1 LPEVTMKELLE
12 AGVHFGHQTSRW
24 HPKMEKYIYGGK
36 NGIHIIDL
44 QQTIEMLEKACE
56 FAKQV
61 VLSGKE
67 ILFVGTKKQAQE
79 PIREA
84 AERCGMPYV
93 VERWMGG
100 TLTNFS
106 VIMGGIKRLEKL
118 EKMEAEGEFEKLP
131 KREAKLLRKQLENAR
146 RNLSGI
152 RNMKDLP
159 GAVFI
164 VDVRKEETAL
174 REAKRLDIPLIA
186 LVDTNCDPT
195 QVDYP
200 IPGNDDAIRSIK
212 LVADKLSEA
221 IAEAKELLEQ
231 GAIVVESKPEVE
243 EETEGER
250 RELLQRAM
258 MAEEDFREI
267 ELLEEE
273 IDR

>member
-1 LPEVTMKELLE
+1 MKELLE

-24 HPKMEKYIYGGK
+24 HPKMQKYIYAGK

-44 QQTIEMLEKACE
+44 QQTIELLEKACE
-56 FAKQV
+56 FAKEV
-61 VLSGKE
+61 VLSGKD

-79 PIREA
+79 AIREA

-106 VIMGGIKRLEKL
+106 VIMNGVKRLERL
-118 EKMEAEGEFEKLP
+118 EKMEAEGQFDTLP
-131 KREAKLLRKQLENAR
+131 KREAKRLRKQLEKMR
-146 RNLSGI
+146 RNLNGI
-152 RNMKDLP
+152 RNMKELP

-164 VDVRKEETAL
+164 VDIRKEETAL
-174 REAKRLDIPLIA
+174 REAKRLDIPVIA

-195 QVDYP
+195 PIDYP

-212 LVADKLSEA
+212 LIADKLANA
-221 IAEAKELLEQ
+221 IAEAKELKEQ
-231 GAIVVESKPEVE
+231 GGIVLEEEAKEE
-243 EETEGER
+243 EETEVER
-250 RELLQRAM
+250 RALLERVLRD
-258 MAEEDFREI
+258 EEEFRRM

-273 IDR
+273 MDR